1 MVKKSYQY
9 SMSLAE
15 LKEQVAVLSQKER
28 LQLAAYLADLEEQ
41 DELAFQKEVDKRMK
55 AMDSGKKVTSQEVEA
70 MHEQLRS
77 QGR

>member
-1 MVKKSYQY
+1 
-9 SMSLAE
+9 MSLAE

-41 DELAFQKEVDKRMK
+41 EELAFQKEVDKRMK
-55 AMDSGKKVTSQEVEA
+55 AMDAGKKVTSQEVEA